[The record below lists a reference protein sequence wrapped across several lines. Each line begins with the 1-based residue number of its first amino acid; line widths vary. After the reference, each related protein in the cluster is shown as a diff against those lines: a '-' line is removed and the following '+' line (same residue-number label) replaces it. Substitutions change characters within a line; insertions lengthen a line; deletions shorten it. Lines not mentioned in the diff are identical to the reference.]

1 MNHLSRPQLLATTL
15 LLLSISVARA
25 DLLDFLKKPTQTNA
39 PAGTTP
45 PKKKSGG
52 LNLNDVLK

>member
-39 PAGTTP
+39 PAGKP
-45 PKKKSGG
+45 SILPG
-52 LNLNDVLK
+52 LSQDEIIKG